1 MKKRI
6 QNKIAESRWTLPFV
20 LGYGILIVLAE
31 GLLSKETWMSTICV
45 FLATLLMA
53 EFNNRFALIR
63 IYCRLISAS
72 FLVLTLISPQL
83 LTSTSA
89 CIAQLAFVSFYIIF
103 FMAYQDRN
111 AAGLMFYSFCIAGV
125 ISLIWVQ
132 ALYFVPLLWIMMATY
147 NMAGSIKNIM
157 GSVLGVMAP
166 YWFISPYYI
175 YKGNLEQLLQHFES
189 LGKFEALADF
199 STLSTEQISTFC
211 VISVLF
217 VIGMVHFLRSSY
229 LDKIRIRMTY
239 NTLIVVGLAAITFLV
254 LQPQHYD
261 LLIRI
266 LLVSTSVLIA
276 HFFALTH
283 NKLTNITFVTVATVV
298 FFLTIYNLLAA

>member
-6 QNKIAESRWTLPFV
+6 QNKIAESRWTFPLV
-20 LGYGILIVLAE
+20 LGYGLLAVLAA
-31 GLLSKETWMSTICV
+31 GLISKETWVSAACV
-45 FLATLLMA
+45 FLATLFMA

-63 IYCRLISAS
+63 IYSRMVSAS
-72 FLVLTLISPQL
+72 FLVLTLMSPQL
-83 LTSTSA
+83 LSSKSA
-89 CIAQLAFVSFYIIF
+89 CIAQLAFVGFYIIF

-111 AAGLMFYSFCIAGV
+111 AAGLMFYSFCIVGV
-125 ISLIWVQ
+125 VSMIWVQ

-166 YWFISPYYI
+166 YWFVSPYYI
-175 YKGNLEQLLQHFES
+175 YKENIVQQLQHFEA
-189 LGKFEALADF
+189 LGHFEPLADF
-199 STLSTEQISTFC
+199 SAYTTEQLSTLI
-211 VISVLF
+211 VITTLF
-217 VIGMVHFLRSSY
+217 TIGVFAFLRSSY

-239 NTLIVVGLAAITFLV
+239 NTLIIVGIAALVFLI

-261 LLIRI
+261 MLIRI

-276 HFFALTH
+276 HFFTLTH
-283 NKLTNITFVTVATVV
+283 SKITNITFVTVATVI
-298 FFLTIYNLLAA
+298 FCLTIYNIIAA